1 LIFVYFAI
9 SILRPAIFG
18 QSIRL
23 GLSEM
28 PRNENILMILQAM
41 NFARKDN
48 DLLLEELLLYRLL
61 DIMRD
66 YDKVFKVTDST
77 LRYRER
83 NLYERYSKLSN

>member
-1 LIFVYFAI
+1 VK
-9 SILRPAIFG
+9 
-18 QSIRL
+18 L
-23 GLSEM
+23 GFSEM
-28 PRNENILMILQAM
+28 PRNENICIILEAM
-41 NFARKDN
+41 NFARMDD